1 MPALATEDIKLL
13 LAKRHPPDRWIY
25 ATEVLTTTGY
35 ADPARYEPFLCLRK
49 IDAFAMA
56 LWPSL
61 HFESVAYEI
70 KTNRQDWLNEL
81 KNPLK
86 RAQAYLLSNKFYF
99 VLADGIYQR
108 GDTPADASRCGI
120 LKVTKGGDQIREV
133 RAAYRHAAWPMPEW
147 FVASLLRRVRRMAEE
162 RGVTDVSP
170 E

>member
-1 MPALATEDIKLL
+1 MPAASTEDIKLL
-13 LAKRHPPDRWIY
+13 LAKRHPSDRWIY

-35 ADPARYEPFLCLRK
+35 TDSARYEPFFCLRK

-70 KTNRQDWLNEL
+70 KADRQDWLNEL

-108 GDTPADASRCGI
+108 GDVPTDAFRCGI
-120 LKVTKGGDQIREV
+120 LRVTKGGGRIREV
-133 RAAYRHAAWPMPEW
+133 RAAYHHAAWPMPEW
-147 FVASLLRRVRRMAEE
+147 FVASLLRRVRQMAEKE
-162 RGVTDVSP
+162 RESNVP
-170 E
+170 